1 MDKNV
6 TEHER
11 VIDALTNS
19 EKVDAI
25 MSEMEE
31 KGLMNSQIYNSAW
44 EAQNRM
50 EGEQPLSQTDSNA
63 PAEELPLQEDDYE
76 KFLQEEEMKRIK
88 FQEQMGLDG

>member
-1 MDKNV
+1 MTKSLDFMDKNV

-50 EGEQPLSQTDSNA
+50 EGE
-63 PAEELPLQEDDYE
+63 
-76 KFLQEEEMKRIK
+76 
-88 FQEQMGLDG
+88 